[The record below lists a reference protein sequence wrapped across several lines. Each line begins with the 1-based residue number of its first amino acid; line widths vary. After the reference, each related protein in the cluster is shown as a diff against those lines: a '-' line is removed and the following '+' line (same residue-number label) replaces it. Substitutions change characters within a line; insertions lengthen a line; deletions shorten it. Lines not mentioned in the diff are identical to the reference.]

1 MSQNVPITIEDQGFP
16 AFRTDLNNSLSA
28 LLSLSSGSS
37 QPSQMV
43 AYQLWYDSSTNI
55 LKIRNAD
62 NDAWINLFAANQTA
76 DTASPSTIDIVNDTT
91 PQLGG
96 NLDVN
101 TKNIT
106 FGDSAGT
113 TDDRLVFGA
122 GTDLSIYHDS
132 ADSNI
137 VNATGELN
145 IKGDGITLL
154 SNTGGEEYITC
165 DVNGAVTLYHNDVI
179 KAATT
184 ANGLSITGTAV
195 ATTNTDTSNSGTV
208 TLDFATNQN
217 FVLTI
222 TGAVTLA
229 NPTTEQVGQSGF
241 IVFIQDSSGGAT
253 ISLGTQY
260 KTAGGVNT
268 LTLSSAAGATDV
280 VPYIVS
286 AADSILLG
294 TPQLNFS

>member
-1 MSQNVPITIEDQGFP
+1 MAQHDFNIANQGFP
-16 AFRTDLNNSLSA
+16 AFRSDLNNALSA
-28 LLSLSSGSS
+28 TVSLSSGSS
-37 QPSQMV
+37 QPSTMF
-43 AYQLWYDSSTNI
+43 AYQLWYDTSNNI
-55 LKIRNAD
+55 IKQRNAD
-62 NDAWINLFAANQTA
+62 NDAWINLFAVNQTT

-101 TKNIT
+101 TKNIV
-106 FGDSAGT
+106 FGDSGGAS
-113 TDDRLVFGA
+113 DDRLAFGA

-132 ADSNI
+132 TDSNI

-154 SNTGGEEYITC
+154 SNTSGEEYITC

-195 ATTNTDTSNSGTV
+195 ATTDTDTSNSGTV

-241 IVFIQDSSGGAT
+241 IVFIQDGSGGAT
-253 ISLGTQY
+253 ISLDTQY
-260 KTAGGVNT
+260 KTSGGVNT
-268 LTLSSAAGATDV
+268 LTLSSAASAVDV